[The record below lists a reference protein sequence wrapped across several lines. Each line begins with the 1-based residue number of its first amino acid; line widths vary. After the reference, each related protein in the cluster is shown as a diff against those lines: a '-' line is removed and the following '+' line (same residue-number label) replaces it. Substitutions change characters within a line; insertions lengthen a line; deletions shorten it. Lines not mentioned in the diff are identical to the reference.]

1 MKIDELD
8 KEILGVLQSNSRL
21 SLRKIAQLLEV
32 STTTVSDRV
41 EKLKKS
47 GVIKRFTVQ
56 IDPDELGL
64 HCSLLVLIE
73 VAPGNDMER
82 VAGDLKKIQEV
93 CNIYRITG
101 EFDFMLLTRAS
112 DRHKAMQI
120 LNKISDVDG
129 ITAIESSWILETVK
143 ETPFHKICLT

>member
-32 STTTVSDRV
+32 SPSTVSERV
-41 EKLKKS
+41 ERLIKS
-47 GVIKRFTVQ
+47 GIIKRFTVQ
-56 IDPDELGL
+56 IDPEELGL
-64 HCSLLVLIE
+64 HCSLLVLLK
-73 VAPGNDMER
+73 VAPGDDIDR
-82 VAGDLKKIQEV
+82 VGKDLTKIREV
-93 CNIYRITG
+93 CNIYRVTG

-112 DRHKAMQI
+112 DRTKATQI
-120 LNKISDVDG
+120 LNKISGVNG
-129 ITAIESSWILETVK
+129 ITAVDSSWILNTVK